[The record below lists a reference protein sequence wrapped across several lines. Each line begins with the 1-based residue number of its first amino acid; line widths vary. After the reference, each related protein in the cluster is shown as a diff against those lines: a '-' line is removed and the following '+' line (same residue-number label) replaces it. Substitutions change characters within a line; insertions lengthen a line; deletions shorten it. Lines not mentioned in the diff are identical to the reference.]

1 MSICPYDAT
10 LQFIARVLWFPCMEL
25 SHIVDRVAASM
36 KIVDGSTMTQRA
48 SRTGSGDYIPCI
60 GTIWEEDATR
70 EVLAEWNRTFPDLV
84 GYKPSW
90 VEVPYPNRK
99 STKCDFVIN
108 TSDFSA
114 SFGNPP
120 YEWAIENKYVR
131 FIGDNGKNNDYGVTK
146 VVSPY
151 RKDRSSVLDAER
163 LAEFT
168 LSNRKAIMMYGF
180 EFDSDSKALALD
192 WLKNNQHLPDHEKNV
207 ERVRNMMK
215 VLDNTDPINNEMSM
229 MDLVPLFEA
238 ACAKRG
244 IKLGPLKTSKI
255 SGLTRHPLYHKG
267 RILAWEVL

>member
-1 MSICPYDAT
+1 
-10 LQFIARVLWFPCMEL
+10 MEL
-25 SHIVDRVAASM
+25 QHVVDRVAACM
-36 KIVDGSTMTQRA
+36 KIVDASTMTQRA
-48 SRTGSGDYIPCI
+48 SRTGSGEYIPCI

-70 EVLAEWNRTFPDLV
+70 EILAEWDRSFPDLV

-99 STKCDFVIN
+99 STKCDFVVN
-108 TSDFSA
+108 TTGFTPA
-114 SFGNPP
+114 FGKPP
-120 YEWAIENKYVR
+120 FEWAIENKYVR

-168 LSNRKAIMMYGF
+168 LSTRKAIMMYGF
-180 EFDSDSKALALD
+180 EFDKESKILATT
-192 WLKNNQHLPDHEKNV
+192 WLKNNQNLFDHEKNV
-207 ERVRNMMK
+207 DRVRNMMK
-215 VLDNTDPINNEMSM
+215 VLDNTDPVNNEMSM

-238 ACAKRG
+238 ACATRG
-244 IKLGPLKTSKI
+244 LKLGPLVTTEI
-255 SGLTRHPLYHKG
+255 RGLNRHPLYHRG